1 MIYFN
6 MELNKLDLDTFKL
19 VTKLLYIN
27 LDYLIDSKPL
37 CIEDDYIVE
46 KEEIHIVIRTL
57 YKEENTL
64 VSVSEIEGF
73 NKDLLTHYN
82 LKGYL
87 ITNTKF
93 DLDYSNNLYLFDKRI
108 RLFDRIEIER
118 LTKKDTKNE

>member
-6 MELNKLDLDTFKL
+6 MEINKLDSDAFKL
-19 VTKLLYIN
+19 VTKLLFIN
-27 LDYLIDSKPL
+27 LDYLIDSKL
-37 CIEDDYIVE
+37 LSIKDDYIVE
-46 KEEIHIVIRTL
+46 KEEIKIVIRTL

-73 NKDLLTHYN
+73 NEDLHTHYN

-108 RLFDRIEIER
+108 RLFDRVEIER
-118 LTKKDTKNE
+118 LYKKLDF